1 MLELIP
7 GLVLFVF
14 CVYSF
19 FREVRLDHKRRLEQ
33 DRLGDEHIMRE
44 IDRFLREKK
53 ASQELASERQDP
65 KQF

>member
-7 GLVLFVF
+7 GVVLFVF

-19 FREVRLDHKRRLEQ
+19 VREVKLDRERYLEQ

-44 IDRFLREKK
+44 IEKFLREKRD
-53 ASQELASERQDP
+53 ER
-65 KQF
+65 